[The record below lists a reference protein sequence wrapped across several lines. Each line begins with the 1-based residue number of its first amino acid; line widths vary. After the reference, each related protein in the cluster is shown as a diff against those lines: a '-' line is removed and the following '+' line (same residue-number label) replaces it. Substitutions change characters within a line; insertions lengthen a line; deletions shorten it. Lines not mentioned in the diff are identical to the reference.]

1 MCWIEKKTAGGSTSS
16 LQPQSPTIQ
25 TLIFYCVAF
34 LQSCHDGSQKGIR
47 LPATDHSRWRAFT
60 AVWWWLVFISFMQR
74 PWFRLTGE
82 EFDVRYGPALL
93 ELAVLVLTYLVFAF
107 VLVYVLI
114 FLFYWTRPN
123 RKLWLIFC
131 KNQQEASTSSTK
143 RVSITQIY
151 LISQLV
157 KILYF

>member
-1 MCWIEKKTAGGSTSS
+1 
-16 LQPQSPTIQ
+16 
-25 TLIFYCVAF
+25 
-34 LQSCHDGSQKGIR
+34 
-47 LPATDHSRWRAFT
+47 
-60 AVWWWLVFISFMQR
+60 MQR

-123 RKLWLIFC
+123 RKLWL
-131 KNQQEASTSSTK
+131 
-143 RVSITQIY
+143 
-151 LISQLV
+151 
-157 KILYF
+157 